1 MSNPVSKHMGFSGLS
16 NIINN
21 GGAGVTY
28 TTGGAG
34 GGGGVY
40 GPPGTGGVNIN
51 YKLTAERLEEWQ
63 WFTNFMDQNP
73 DVKERFA
80 VHKTYEILKDDN
92 QK

>member
-1 MSNPVSKHMGFSGLS
+1 MSYVNHPIGA
-16 NIINN
+16 

-28 TTGGAG
+28 TSGAG
-34 GGGGVY
+34 GGGRVY
-40 GPPGTGGVNIN
+40 GPPGTGGFDSGVN

-80 VHKTYEILKDDN
+80 VHKTYEILN
-92 QK
+92 NENTQK